1 MMEDVVVLNSIYHPH
16 PPHHHMNNYHPH
28 YYQSFKQSML
38 ILKIEEEKEEYLPLI
53 LKRQILI
60 VLTLQLKTASVLL
73 VKDKYK
79 RNSYEAMRPH
89 FNVKKTRRI

>member
-1 MMEDVVVLNSIYHPH
+1 MMEDVVVLNSSIYHPH
-16 PPHHHMNNYHPH
+16 PPHHMNNYHPH

>member
-38 ILKIEEEKEEYLPLI
+38 ILKIEEEKEEYLSLI
-53 LKRQILI
+53 LKRQILF

-73 VKDKYK
+73 VKD
-79 RNSYEAMRPH
+79 NIQTQ
-89 FNVKKTRRI
+89 FL